1 MKNEPDY
8 TITISR
14 RFTGGDAYNVERV
27 IKNAKDG
34 EVIYT
39 SLHSFES
46 DSEKEA
52 PVAHLEK
59 HLGLYPPEN
68 KFNADVIDAAISA
81 RIFTFLDTSSEM
93 DGSTVFLRFSSS
105 SFNLSRSLE
114 SICSCFLNPP

>member
-1 MKNEPDY
+1 MENEPDY

-14 RFTGGDAYNVERV
+14 RFTGGDAFNVERI

-39 SLHSFES
+39 SLHCFES
-46 DSEKEA
+46 DSEKES

-68 KFNADVIDAAISA
+68 ESQCRCNRCCNFSENSNFSRYLFRNGWIHRFLKILKFK
-81 RIFTFLDTSSEM
+81 F
-93 DGSTVFLRFSSS
+93 
-105 SFNLSRSLE
+105 
-114 SICSCFLNPP
+114 

>member
-1 MKNEPDY
+1 MENEPDY
-8 TITISR
+8 TIIISR

-46 DSEKEA
+46 DSEKES

-68 KFNADVIDAAISA
+68 EIQCRCNRCYNFSEEPYFARYLLRNGWIHRFLKIFKLKF
-81 RIFTFLDTSSEM
+81 
-93 DGSTVFLRFSSS
+93 
-105 SFNLSRSLE
+105 
-114 SICSCFLNPP
+114 